1 MSTPSRWRGNVVV
14 YKCCFFGK
22 WAFILSRMIERT
34 ANYDRA
40 TTDFLKL
47 NILHALIRR
56 AHATIQFNPTN
67 TGNGLNA
74 IVCLLCHKIF
84 NSPMQYW
91 IKPNLLLFLVAIVVQ
106 LKFRSCCIN
115 LDFHYDWYTDL
126 HTGYLIFHYR
136 CIVIVHV
143 HDRFHYWLASCQNY
157 RTLEKILNHWSL
169 WPNSCCN
176 HYFTYLFYLA
186 DLCYHYKNLSTADRN
201 RMNETPLSGPLLYDN
216 SLELIDLKKC
226 QQQKNYPWYYKP
238 FFF

>member
-1 MSTPSRWRGNVVV
+1 MLVFFQTLTNVRRVIIL
-14 YKCCFFGK
+14 K
-22 WAFILSRMIERT
+22 WTNVIIMPI
-34 ANYDRA
+34 
-40 TTDFLKL
+40 
-47 NILHALIRR
+47 ALILR
-56 AHATIQFNPTN
+56 AHATTQFNSTN

-84 NSPMQYW
+84 NAPMQYW

-106 LKFRSCCIN
+106 LKFRFCWIN

-126 HTGYLIFHYR
+126 RTGYLIFHNR

-157 RTLEKILNHWSL
+157 RTSEKILNHWSL

-176 HYFTYLFYLA
+176 YYFTYFFYLA

-201 RMNETPLSGPLLYDN
+201 KIN
-216 SLELIDLKKC
+216 
-226 QQQKNYPWYYKP
+226 
-238 FFF
+238 

>member
-1 MSTPSRWRGNVVV
+1 MHVFFQTLTNVRRVIIL
-14 YKCCFFGK
+14 K
-22 WAFILSRMIERT
+22 WTNAIIMPI
-34 ANYDRA
+34 
-40 TTDFLKL
+40 
-47 NILHALIRR
+47 ALIFR
-56 AHATIQFNPTN
+56 AHATTQFNLTN
-67 TGNGLNA
+67 TGIGLNA

-91 IKPNLLLFLVAIVVQ
+91 VKPNLSLFLVAIVVQ
-106 LKFRSCCIN
+106 LKFRSCWIN

-176 HYFTYLFYLA
+176 YFFTYLFYLA
-186 DLCYHYKNLSTADRN
+186 NLCYHYKNLSTADRN
-201 RMNETPLSGPLLYDN
+201 KIN
-216 SLELIDLKKC
+216 
-226 QQQKNYPWYYKP
+226 
-238 FFF
+238 